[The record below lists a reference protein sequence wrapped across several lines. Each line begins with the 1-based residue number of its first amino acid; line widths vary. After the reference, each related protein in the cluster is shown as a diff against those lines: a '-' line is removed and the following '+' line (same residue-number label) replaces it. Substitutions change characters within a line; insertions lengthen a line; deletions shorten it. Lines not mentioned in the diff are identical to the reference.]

1 MKTVGASENK
11 KGQESATA
19 GDDNNGFFT
28 ANEKI
33 DFSNAKIEP
42 IFEEMVDFETFAK
55 SDFRAVKILAC
66 EAVPKSKKLLKF
78 TLDDGVRKDR
88 VILSGIHEYYDKA
101 IDSLRLTHTQD
112 INFKLFPYKASGKAQ
127 APIITDLEE
136 VVSDFFR
143 KSLSLETEPVEYKSL
158 CDAIIAEM
166 DIADEDIEIFKEM
179 IHSLFF
185 EGDDF
190 VAKNLGLYPYQ
201 TKVNNKSADRLAGFL
216 LDVFGL
222 NGNDC
227 NIIEEAMKK
236 HPYNVV
242 EKVVVDAIQTSKTG
256 TVRNYKSY
264 FPVILDVQEKFK
276 KDFHFMLNTGMTSL
290 DDLSNLLAI
299 YYFYYMSQACVT
311 LDNFGSG
318 KRNSPVQ
325 LYYAL
330 DWEKVS
336 KNRKCCVEGWE
347 RIQASAN
354 HMFSHALTLEIL
366 NQHTLSDVM
375 LDYISLQE
383 YVTEYPDQDAIIAS
397 EIEKAEKTYTSC
409 VGDYKK
415 FEQIP
420 YASGGKKTDI
430 AIRHLYKCVEEQF
443 LNTDRKRANQFYN
456 EKFTE
461 FCKTRWVK
469 NRRKSGLVL
478 NLTERDIIFL
488 TKISIK
494 DKDKIRLIDLYKEYE
509 YRGIFLDNTSKEY
522 LQEFFTKLNLI
533 DKKSDSGDA
542 QYVKRIL

>member
-1 MKTVGASENK
+1 MMEYQFDYATFCKTFN
-11 KGQESATA
+11 
-19 GDDNNGFFT
+19 
-28 ANEKI
+28 
-33 DFSNAKIEP
+33 
-42 IFEEMVDFETFAK
+42 
-55 SDFRAVKILAC
+55 VK
-66 EAVPKSKKLLKF
+66 
-78 TLDDGVRKDR
+78 D
-88 VILSGIHEYYDKA
+88 DKA

-143 KSLSLETEPVEYKSL
+143 KSLNLETKPVEYKSL

-179 IHSLFF
+179 IHALFF

-216 LDVFGL
+216 LDVLGL

-242 EKVVVDAIQTSKTG
+242 EKVVVDAIQASKTG
-256 TVRNYKSY
+256 TARNYKSY

-299 YYFYYMSQACVT
+299 YYFYYMSQACIA
-311 LDNFGSG
+311 LDKFCEG
-318 KRNSPVQ
+318 RRDDPVK

-336 KNRKCCVEGWE
+336 KNRKCCGEGWE

-415 FEQIP
+415 FELIP
-420 YASGGKKTDI
+420 YASGGTKTDI

-494 DKDKIRLIDLYKEYE
+494 DEDKIRLIDLYKEYE

>member
-1 MKTVGASENK
+1 MEYQFDYATFCKTFN
-11 KGQESATA
+11 
-19 GDDNNGFFT
+19 
-28 ANEKI
+28 
-33 DFSNAKIEP
+33 
-42 IFEEMVDFETFAK
+42 
-55 SDFRAVKILAC
+55 VK
-66 EAVPKSKKLLKF
+66 
-78 TLDDGVRKDR
+78 D
-88 VILSGIHEYYDKA
+88 DKA

-112 INFKLFPYKASGKAQ
+112 INFKLFPYKASGKSQ
-127 APIITDLEE
+127 APIITELEE

-143 KSLSLETEPVEYKSL
+143 KSLNLETEPVKYESL

-166 DIADEDIEIFKEM
+166 DIVDEDIEIFKEM
-179 IHSLFF
+179 IRSLFF
-185 EGDDF
+185 EGEDF

-201 TKVNNKSADRLAGFL
+201 TKVNNKSANRLAGFL
-216 LDVFGL
+216 LDIFGL
-222 NGNDC
+222 NENDC
-227 NIIEEAMKK
+227 NIIEKAMKK
-236 HPYNVV
+236 YPYNVV
-242 EKVVVDAIQTSKTG
+242 EKVVVDAIHSSKAVT
-256 TVRNYKSY
+256 NSNNKSY
-264 FPVILDVQEKFK
+264 FPIILDVQEKFK
-276 KDFHFMLNTGMTSL
+276 IDFYFMLNTGMTSL
-290 DDLSNLLAI
+290 DDLSNLLAV

-366 NQHTLSDVM
+366 NQHTLPDVM

-383 YVTEYPDQDAIIAS
+383 YVTECPDQDEIIAG
-397 EIEKAEKTYTSC
+397 EIEKAEKAYTSC

-420 YASGGKKTDI
+420 YASGGTKTDI
-430 AIRHLYKCVEEQF
+430 AIRHLYRCVEEQF

-494 DKDKIRLIDLYKEYE
+494 NKVSR
-509 YRGIFLDNTSKEY
+509 
-522 LQEFFTKLNLI
+522 
-533 DKKSDSGDA
+533 
-542 QYVKRIL
+542 

>member
-1 MKTVGASENK
+1 MKN
-11 KGQESATA
+11 
-19 GDDNNGFFT
+19 
-28 ANEKI
+28 
-33 DFSNAKIEP
+33 
-42 IFEEMVDFETFAK
+42 
-55 SDFRAVKILAC
+55 
-66 EAVPKSKKLLKF
+66 
-78 TLDDGVRKDR
+78 
-88 VILSGIHEYYDKA
+88 
-101 IDSLRLTHTQD
+101 
-112 INFKLFPYKASGKAQ
+112 
-127 APIITDLEE
+127 
-136 VVSDFFR
+136 
-143 KSLSLETEPVEYKSL
+143 
-158 CDAIIAEM
+158 
-166 DIADEDIEIFKEM
+166 
-179 IHSLFF
+179 
-185 EGDDF
+185 
-190 VAKNLGLYPYQ
+190 
-201 TKVNNKSADRLAGFL
+201 
-216 LDVFGL
+216 
-222 NGNDC
+222 
-227 NIIEEAMKK
+227 

-242 EKVVVDAIQTSKTG
+242 EKVVVDAIQASKTG
-256 TVRNYKSY
+256 TAGNSKSY
-264 FPVILDVQEKFK
+264 FPIILDVQEKFK

-290 DDLSNLLAI
+290 DDLSNLLAV

-318 KRNSPVQ
+318 RRNSPVQ

-336 KNRKCCVEGWE
+336 KNRKCCLEGWE
-347 RIQASAN
+347 RIQLSAN

-366 NQHTLSDVM
+366 NQHMLSDVM

-383 YVTEYPDQDAIIAS
+383 YVTEHPDQDEVIAS
-397 EIEKAEKTYTSC
+397 EIEKAEKAYTSC

-420 YASGGKKTDI
+420 YASGGTKTDI

>member
-1 MKTVGASENK
+1 MMEYQFDYATFCKTFN
-11 KGQESATA
+11 
-19 GDDNNGFFT
+19 
-28 ANEKI
+28 
-33 DFSNAKIEP
+33 
-42 IFEEMVDFETFAK
+42 
-55 SDFRAVKILAC
+55 VK
-66 EAVPKSKKLLKF
+66 
-78 TLDDGVRKDR
+78 D
-88 VILSGIHEYYDKA
+88 DKA

-112 INFKLFPYKASGKAQ
+112 INFKLFPYKASGKTQ
-127 APIITDLEE
+127 APIITELEE

-143 KSLSLETEPVEYKSL
+143 KSLKLESEPVQYESL
-158 CDAIIAEM
+158 CDNIITEM
-166 DIADEDIEIFKEM
+166 DIEDEDIEIFKEM

-185 EGDDF
+185 EGDNF

-201 TKVNNKSADRLAGFL
+201 TKVNNKSVDRLAGFL
-216 LDVFGL
+216 IDVLGL

-227 NIIEEAMKK
+227 NIIEQAMKNY
-236 HPYNVV
+236 PYNVV
-242 EKVVVDAIQTSKTG
+242 EKLVVDAIQTSKIGST
-256 TVRNYKSY
+256 NNNKSY
-264 FPVILDVQEKFK
+264 FPVVIGVQEKFK
-276 KDFHFMLNTGMTSL
+276 NDFYFMLNTGMTSL
-290 DDLSNLLAI
+290 DDLSNLLAV

-318 KRNSPVQ
+318 KRISPVQ

-347 RIQASAN
+347 RIQSSAN
-354 HMFSHALTLEIL
+354 HMFSHAVTLEIL
-366 NQHTLSDVM
+366 NQHKFSGVM

-383 YVTEYPDQDAIIAS
+383 YIEKHPDRDEVIAS
-397 EIEKAEKTYTSC
+397 EIEKAEKAYTAC

-420 YASGGKKTDI
+420 YTSEKAKTDI

-456 EKFTE
+456 EKFIE
-461 FCKTRWVK
+461 FCKIRWVK

-494 DKDKIRLIDLYKEYE
+494 GKDKIRLIDLYKEYE

-522 LQEFFTKLNLI
+522 LQDFFTKLNLI

>member
-1 MKTVGASENK
+1 MMEYQFDYAKFCETFNVK
-11 KGQESATA
+11 
-19 GDDNNGFFT
+19 DDN
-28 ANEKI
+28 
-33 DFSNAKIEP
+33 
-42 IFEEMVDFETFAK
+42 
-55 SDFRAVKILAC
+55 
-66 EAVPKSKKLLKF
+66 
-78 TLDDGVRKDR
+78 
-88 VILSGIHEYYDKA
+88 A
-101 IDSLRLTHTQD
+101 IDSLRLQHKHD
-112 INFKLFPYKASGKAQ
+112 INFKLFPYMGSGKTQ
-127 APIITDLEE
+127 DPIITGLE
-136 VVSDFFR
+136 VVVSAFFR
-143 KSLSLETEPVEYKSL
+143 KSLNLEVEPVKYESL
-158 CDAIIAEM
+158 CDDLITEM
-166 DIADEDIEIFKEM
+166 EIADEDIEIFKEM

-190 VAKNLGLYPYQ
+190 VAKNMGLYPYQ
-201 TKVNNKSADRLAGFL
+201 TKVNNKSADRLADFL

-222 NGNDC
+222 NENDC
-227 NIIEEAMKK
+227 NIIEDAMKK

-256 TVRNYKSY
+256 IIRDNKSY
-264 FPVILDVQEKFK
+264 FPIIHDVQEKFK
-276 KDFHFMLNTGMTSL
+276 NDFHFMLNTGMTSL
-290 DDLSNLLAI
+290 DDLSNLLSV
-299 YYFYYMSQACVT
+299 YYFYYISQTCVT
-311 LDNFGSG
+311 LDNFGFG

-336 KNRKCCVEGWE
+336 KNRKCCVEGWK
-347 RIQASAN
+347 RIQSSAN

-366 NQHTLSDVM
+366 NQHTLSNVM

-383 YVTEYPDQDAIIAS
+383 YVTEHSEQDVIIAS
-397 EIEKAEKTYTSC
+397 EIEKAENTYTSC

-420 YASGGKKTDI
+420 YASGGTKTDI
-430 AIRHLYKCVEEQF
+430 AIRHLYRCVEEQF
-443 LNTDRKRANQFYN
+443 LNTGRNKVSQSYS
-456 EKFTE
+456 EKFAG

-509 YRGIFLDNTSKEY
+509 YRGIFLDNISKEY

-533 DKKSDSGDA
+533 DKKSDSGDV